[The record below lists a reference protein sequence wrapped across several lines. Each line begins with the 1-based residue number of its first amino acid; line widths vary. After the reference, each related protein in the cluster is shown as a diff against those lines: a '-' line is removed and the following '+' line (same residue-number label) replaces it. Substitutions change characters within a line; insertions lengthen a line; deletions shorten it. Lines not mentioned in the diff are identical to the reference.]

1 MDPYETPN
9 VTNYLMFSN
18 HHDAV
23 PISLGSRRVGVIQV
37 PFVGN
42 KTKDMLAEMALKEG
56 YLSSEEYFD
65 TLFGILDDHGPAIR
79 EWFLQRQLD
88 ASFNHNGWAPFT
100 KERAAMASASVS
112 EDEEV
117 VRSVL
122 EQWGMSEGEAVV
134 SPGDLRTACAVWD
147 DGSVDISPE
156 RIAHLL
162 AKMGFEKY
170 PKVVKVGG
178 VAKRL
183 WFRDLSLPDD
193 PQQANDLLREN
204 LTKRKPAE
212 GFLG

>member
-1 MDPYETPN
+1 MGD
-9 VTNYLMFSN
+9 
-18 HHDAV
+18 
-23 PISLGSRRVGVIQV
+23 
-37 PFVGN
+37 

-147 DGSVDISPE
+147 DGGVDISPE
-156 RIAHLL
+156 RIAHIL
-162 AKMGFEKY
+162 AKIGFEKY
-170 PKVVKVGG
+170 PNQLKVAGAKKRVWVRGVKLP
-178 VAKRL
+178 A
-183 WFRDLSLPDD
+183 DL
-193 PQQANDLLREN
+193 QQANDRLREIF
-204 LTKRKPAE
+204 TKRKPAE
-212 GFLG
+212 DFMG